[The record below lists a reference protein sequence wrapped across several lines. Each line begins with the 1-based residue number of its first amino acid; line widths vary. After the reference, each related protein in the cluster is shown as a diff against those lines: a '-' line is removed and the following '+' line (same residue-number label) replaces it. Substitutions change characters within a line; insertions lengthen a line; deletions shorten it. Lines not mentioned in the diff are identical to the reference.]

1 MSLGAHL
8 RTERRP
14 IRVLIADDHPV
25 FRSGLRTLVEES
37 RVLTFAGE
45 AANGEEALAGCAEHS
60 PDVVLK
66 DIRMPGMSGLD
77 ATRHMIRDYPSVG
90 VLILSML
97 EDDTSLSAAMR
108 AGARGYVLKGAAPD
122 DIVRAIT
129 AVAAGE
135 VILGADIAVRISDFF
150 QSGTRQAAKPFPA
163 LSGREHDVLN
173 LIAAGHSNS
182 AIAER
187 LALSEKT
194 VRNNVSSIFAKLQVA
209 DRPSAIVRAREAGLG
224 SPQSPTSNAT

>member
-1 MSLGAHL
+1 
-8 RTERRP
+8 
-14 IRVLIADDHPV
+14 
-25 FRSGLRTLVEES
+25 
-37 RVLTFAGE
+37 
-45 AANGEEALAGCAEHS
+45 
-60 PDVVLK
+60 
-66 DIRMPGMSGLD
+66 
-77 ATRHMIRDYPSVG
+77 
-90 VLILSML
+90 
-97 EDDTSLSAAMR
+97 MR

-135 VILGADIAVRISDFF
+135 VILGAAIAARISDFF
-150 QSGTRQAAKPFPA
+150 QSGARQAAKPFPA
-163 LSGREHDVLN
+163 LSSREHDILN

-224 SPQSPTSNAT
+224 SP

>member
-1 MSLGAHL
+1 VSLGAEPYP
-8 RTERRP
+8 ERPP

-37 RVLTFAGE
+37 PGLTFAAE
-45 AANGEEALAGCAEHS
+45 AANGEQALAACTELA
-60 PDVVLK
+60 PDVVLM
-66 DIRMPGMSGLD
+66 DIRMPGMSGID
-77 ATRHMIRDYPSVG
+77 ATRRIVSEYPSVG
-90 VLILSML
+90 VLMLSML
-97 EDDTSLSAAMR
+97 DDDTSVFAAMR

-135 VILGADIAVRISDFF
+135 VILGAALAVRVSDFF
-150 QSGTRQAAKPFPA
+150 QSGSRQAAKPFPA
-163 LSGREHDVLN
+163 LSSREHDVLN
-173 LIAAGHSNS
+173 LIAAGHNNS

-224 SPQSPTSNAT
+224 SP

>member
-1 MSLGAHL
+1 VNLGAEPQA
-8 RTERRP
+8 ERQP

-37 RVLTFAGE
+37 PGLTFTAE
-45 AANGEEALAGCAEHS
+45 AANGEQAVSACAELA
-60 PDVVLK
+60 PDVVLM
-66 DIRMPGMSGLD
+66 DIRMPGISGID
-77 ATRHMIRDYPSVG
+77 ATRRIASEHPSVG

-97 EDDTSLSAAMR
+97 EDDTSVFAAMR

-135 VILGADIAVRISDFF
+135 VILGAAIAARISDFF
-150 QSGTRQAAKPFPA
+150 QSSPRQTAKPFPT
-163 LSGREHDVLN
+163 LSSREHDILN
-173 LIAAGHSNS
+173 LIAAGQGNS

-194 VRNNVSSIFAKLQVA
+194 VRNNVSNIFAKLQVT

-224 SPQSPTSNAT
+224 SA